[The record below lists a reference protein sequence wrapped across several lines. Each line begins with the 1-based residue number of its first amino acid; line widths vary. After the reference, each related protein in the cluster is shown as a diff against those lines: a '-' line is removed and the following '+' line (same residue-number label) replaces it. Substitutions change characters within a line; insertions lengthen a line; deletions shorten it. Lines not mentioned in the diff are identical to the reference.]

1 MEKPAEN
8 LSEKKQWET
17 PDVETIE
24 IEDGTQATMNN
35 AGADGGF
42 YS

>member
-1 MEKPAEN
+1 MENPSEN
-8 LSEKKQWET
+8 KQEKKAWET

-35 AGADGGF
+35 VGGDNGF